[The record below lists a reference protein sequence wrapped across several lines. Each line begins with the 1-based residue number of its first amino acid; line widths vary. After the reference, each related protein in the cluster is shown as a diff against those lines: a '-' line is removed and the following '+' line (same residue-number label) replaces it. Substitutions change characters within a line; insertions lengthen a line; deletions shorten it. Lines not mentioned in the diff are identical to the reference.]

1 MARKSLLALTCLA
14 ASALIAPQAL
24 ANDTVV
30 LRETLLVD
38 GAHITLGDLFTVEG
52 EAADVVV
59 ARAPEPGSRTSLTVE
74 YVRRIAAENGLDWAN
89 AASVRRITVAR
100 DSQVIDAA
108 TLTDLL
114 EGELFAEEGRVH
126 EVRLSNTALALH
138 APVDAT
144 GGLQVASMNFDPRSG
159 MLVADITPY
168 DGAQT
173 VRITGRAYVTVD
185 VPVLARAIPAGAEIS
200 DADIEWVSLRSDR
213 LRPDSLLD
221 PDAIIG
227 LETRRALRPGEP
239 LRGYDLQRPL
249 MIERGELVT
258 LVFEAP
264 GIQLSVRARAM
275 ENAADGE
282 IARFVNL
289 QSSRTVEALVDGPG
303 RARVGASPAASF

>member
-1 MARKSLLALTCLA
+1 MTRTSLLALTCLA

-24 ANDTVV
+24 ASDAVV

-38 GAHITLGDLFTVEG
+38 GAHITLGDLFTVDG
-52 EAADVVV
+52 EAADIVV
-59 ARAPEPGSRTSLTVE
+59 ARAPEPGGRTSLTVE
-74 YVRRIAAENGLDWAN
+74 Y
-89 AASVRRITVAR
+89 VRRITVAR

-126 EVRLSNTALALH
+126 EVRLSNTAMALH

-144 GGLQVASMNFDPRSG
+144 GGLQVESLNFDPRSG

-168 DGAQT
+168 DGAQS
-173 VRITGRAYVTVD
+173 VRITGRAYATVD

-221 PDAIIG
+221 PDSIIG

-282 IARFVNL
+282 VARFVNL